1 MKARRLLESASSYS
15 PETLSGIFQAFDAA
29 WAEMAHQFH
38 TAEEI
43 ENARLRLAH
52 AILLVAPDDDPQALK
67 ESAVQVM
74 TLALRRRAAL

>member
-1 MKARRLLESASSYS
+1 
-15 PETLSGIFQAFDAA
+15 
-29 WAEMAHQFH
+29 MAHQFH